1 MPRAAMMARTVGNL
15 GLIESMRGPEK
26 AVADIKRSTGYQ
38 TVSFKWQY
46 SVPGYSAVP
55 IPVVA
60 FRIN

>member
-1 MPRAAMMARTVGNL
+1 MMARIRGNL
-15 GLIESMRGPEK
+15 GLIESMCGPEK
-26 AVADIKRSTGYQ
+26 AVADVKRPTGYQ
-38 TVSFKWQY
+38 TVRFKWQY